1 MYNETLATIFNWK
14 AVVDVSL
21 VAVLFYQII
30 SMLRGTRAA
39 QVLIGML
46 VIFIAY
52 VFSNVLQFDTLH
64 WIISKFYSS
73 FIIVVIV
80 LFQDDIRRLLSQ
92 FGKGPFF
99 SGIELS
105 SGANVI
111 NEVTTAAKSL
121 SHERIGALI
130 VFERS
135 IGLDKLYDHSVRLDA
150 EVSEQL
156 LTSIFQSF
164 SPLHDGAVIIQKNR
178 ISCASAHLPLSK
190 NPRFSK
196 KMGTRHSAAVG
207 ISEETDAVVLV
218 VSEETGNISLAW
230 EGQIQKQVSA
240 EAAKK
245 MLHILLLPHHDRRS
259 ALGSGLGRLLNVLK
273 IKNRF
278 GRPNDG
284 SAQFERRHTLVEEE
298 GMETAG
304 SPNTIMARQ
313 IQIQFPREA
322 KVQDVFPLTDSLVM
336 SEFPQKPE
344 AKAEAQR
351 EKQEAFASA
360 QESSLDKNEAL
371 KATADLAPQDRLDP
385 PLPKSRPPVDVS
397 IGGVDLG
404 QEDEGTGVSAAKPQ
418 RRKGKETKARSD
430 KGKG

>member
-1 MYNETLATIFNWK
+1 MYSDTLATIFNWK
-14 AVVDVSL
+14 AVIDVSL
-21 VAVLFYQII
+21 VAVLFYQVI

-111 NEVTTAAKSL
+111 NEITMAAKSL

-230 EGQIQKQVSA
+230 EGQIQKQASA
-240 EAAKK
+240 EGAKK

-259 ALGSGLGRLLNVLK
+259 TLNSGLTRLLNTLK

-278 GRPNDG
+278 GRHTSNPT
-284 SAQFERRHTLVEEE
+284 QFERRHSLIEENGFE
-298 GMETAG
+298 MAG
-304 SPNTIMARQ
+304 QPANGLGQQ

-322 KVQDVFPLTDSLVM
+322 KVQNVAPFTNSLIM

-344 AKAEAQR
+344 VREHAQN
-351 EKQEAFASA
+351 ETSLSSQQE
-360 QESSLDKNEAL
+360 ESSLDKNEAL
-371 KATADLAPQDRLDP
+371 KATTDLAPQDRLDP
-385 PLPKSRPPVDVS
+385 PLPKSRPPVDIS
-397 IGGVDLG
+397 IGGVSIN
-404 QEDEGTGVSAAKPQ
+404 QKEHSTEVSTPKLQ
-418 RRKGKETKARSD
+418 RRKGKASKLRGE